1 MAAQVAAWDE
11 VGDQRAVFLD
21 CYRRMTEAVVH
32 DVDAGRF
39 DDGVWVSALLD
50 RFADYYFLT
59 VDEPP
64 DDAEVYVP
72 EPWLLAHAA
81 AMTGDGQ
88 PIQLLLAG
96 VNAHINYDLVLTLV
110 DLLDGEW
117 ADADDDLRHV
127 RQRDY
132 DLINLVIAE
141 TADLVQD
148 EVVERR
154 SPWLD
159 LFDRGLG
166 RFDERFT
173 VRLLSRWRTQVWRHA
188 VEIVDDP
195 ADRDRRVVAIEQ
207 QCARRARWL
216 LV

>member
-11 VGDQRAVFLD
+11 IGDQRAVFLD
-21 CYRRMTEAVVH
+21 CYRRMTDAVVR
-32 DVDAGRF
+32 DVESGRF
-39 DDGVWVSALLD
+39 TDGAWVSTLLD

-59 VDEPP
+59 VDPP
-64 DDAEVYVP
+64 ADGADVYVP

-81 AMTGDGQ
+81 ALSGDGQ

-110 DLLDGEW
+110 DLLGDEW
-117 ADADDDLRHV
+117 PESDEERRLV
-127 RQRDY
+127 RRRDY
-132 DLINLVIAE
+132 DLVNVVIAE

-159 LFDRGLG
+159 VFDRGLG
-166 RFDERFT
+166 RFDERMA
-173 VRLLSRWRTQVWRHA
+173 VRLLSRWRSQVWRHA

-195 ADRDRRVVAIEQ
+195 TDRDRRVAAIEQ

>member
-59 VDEPP
+59 VDESP

-81 AMTGDGQ
+81 ALSGDGQ

-166 RFDERFT
+166 RFDERFA

-195 ADRDRRVVAIEQ
+195 TDRDRRVAAIEQ